1 MIVDFT
7 PVNDGGIKL
16 ADFAQQFSVADL
28 RAATNASVDAWVDVV
43 NDLTDAQVA
52 FEPNDPNA
60 HDTAAKAGEENIGW
74 SVAHLVLHV
83 TASCEEWAT
92 FSSILARGIPYPA
105 EPRLRYEP
113 EWKTFTTMAQCLQ
126 RLEESRRMRL
136 AYLDAWPDEP
146 NLTVKREISERFV
159 ERIGE
164 VNALTAYLVGLKH
177 EVDHFEQVREAARQA
192 REAFGVG

>member
-7 PVNDGGIKL
+7 TVNDGGIKL
-16 ADFAQQFSVADL
+16 ADFAQRFSVADL

-43 NDLTDAQVA
+43 NDLSDAQVA

-60 HDTAAKAGEENIGW
+60 HDAAAKPGEEDIGW

-92 FSSILARGIPYPA
+92 FSSILARGIPYPT

-113 EWKTFTTMAQCLQ
+113 EWKTFTTMAQCLH

-136 AYLDAWPDEP
+136 AYLDTWPDEP
-146 NLTVKREISERFV
+146 NLTAKRAMSERFI
-159 ERIGE
+159 ERNGE
-164 VNALTAYLVGLKH
+164 VNALTAYLMGLKH
-177 EVDHFEQVREAARQA
+177 EIGHYEQLCEAARQA